1 MFKPVTPPFGIRK
14 GARRTSLRRTR
25 RKDRGAS
32 AVEFALVSPLVFTL
46 LFGAID
52 YGLYFADAMTVQQGA
67 VDAARNATLS
77 VGGTAANWPGD
88 ASCLPGLAMS
98 GAGNDLAKVA
108 CSLSTSVQPIGGGTL
123 VVKAEVVTPDGTPTT
138 SWAQPNRLRVC
149 AMVKHTAV
157 LPFVPMPGGGL
168 ITSKVDMPIQ
178 PGNAL
183 LALNAVTQDPAI
195 AGANWTWC

>member
-1 MFKPVTPPFGIRK
+1 MFMPRQSTFRQPGRRS
-14 GARRTSLRRTR
+14 RRTSLLGRTR

-67 VDAARNATLS
+67 ADAARNATLS

-108 CSLSTSVQPIGGGTL
+108 CSLSTSVQPIGGGML

-138 SWAQPNRLRVC
+138 SWAQPQPAPGLRHGQAHAPSC
-149 AMVKHTAV
+149 R
-157 LPFVPMPGGGL
+157 
-168 ITSKVDMPIQ
+168 SSRC
-178 PGNAL
+178 
-183 LALNAVTQDPAI
+183 PA
-195 AGANWTWC
+195 AGSSPRRSTCRSSPATRCWRSTP